1 MTPQPQ
7 AIHTNRVPRKQP
19 YDNFQEETMIKV
31 SIMYPNKPG
40 VRFDHDYYR
49 KKHLPLIKSRMGAA
63 LKYYTIDKELTDGEG
78 KPLGAYVA
86 MCHLLCDSLDAY
98 QASFGPHAQEIRG
111 DIPNFTDG
119 TSIHQISEVVVE
131 NSAIGVAGGLHR
143 NAVDQRSLPH
153 MSDQVPR

>member
-1 MTPQPQ
+1 MAPQPQ
-7 AIHTNRVPRKQP
+7 AIHTNSVPRKQP

-31 SIMYPNKPG
+31 SVMYPNKPG

-49 KKHLPLIKSRMGAA
+49 TKHLPLIKSRMGAA
-63 LKYYTIDKELTDGEG
+63 LKYYTIDKALTDGEG

-98 QASFGPHAQEIRG
+98 QASFGPHAHEIRG
-111 DIPNFTDG
+111 DIPNFTDL

-143 NAVDQRSLPH
+143 NPVDQRSLPH
-153 MSDQVPR
+153 MSEA